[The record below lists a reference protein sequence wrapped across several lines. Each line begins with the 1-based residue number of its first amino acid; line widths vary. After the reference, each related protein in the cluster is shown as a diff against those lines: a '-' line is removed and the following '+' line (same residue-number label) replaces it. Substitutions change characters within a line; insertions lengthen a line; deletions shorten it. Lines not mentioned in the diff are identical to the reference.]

1 MNATTDVEGSEDEVD
16 DDGSGDDGR
25 QDDKDGSRSVRV
37 VFDPGDTTDG
47 GDRADNGVDD
57 TDVAVEVLV
66 VTTVVCLSFMTRF
79 IRIRP
84 IRSDLERR
92 YETGKK
98 KAFSSLL
105 VLATKLRPLGRRGP
119 PVSLGD

>member
-37 VFDPGDTTDG
+37 VFDPGDPDG

-105 VLATKLRPLGRRGP
+105 VRY
-119 PVSLGD
+119 